1 MKLILALAALL
12 LIALSLFADYKWK
25 RWIAAR
31 QRERDQ
37 HTTSPQP
44 RNDRK

>member
-1 MKLILALAALL
+1 MKLILALVALI
-12 LIALSLFADYKWK
+12 LIALSLVADYKWK

-37 HTTSPQP
+37 HTPSTQT